1 MGPVALKPFLL
12 IALDRAGNQEPAPNH
27 PLQYL
32 AYSSGE
38 RGLDKRYPIEPRN
51 QGADFQPATTLAGAV
66 RLAHFRR
73 CLPRA
78 RR

>member
-1 MGPVALKPFLL
+1 MGQNGDIAAMGPVALKPFLL

-38 RGLDKRYPIEPRN
+38 RGLDKRYPLNRETKGPIFSR
-51 QGADFQPATTLAGAV
+51 QR
-66 RLAHFRR
+66 RL
-73 CLPRA
+73 RA
-78 RR
+78 Q